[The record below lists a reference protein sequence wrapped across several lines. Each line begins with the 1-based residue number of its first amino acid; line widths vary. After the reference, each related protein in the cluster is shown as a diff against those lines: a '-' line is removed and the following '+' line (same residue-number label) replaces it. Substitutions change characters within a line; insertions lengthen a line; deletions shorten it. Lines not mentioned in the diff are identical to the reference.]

1 MSNITAAIQG
11 FRITYDVSTKCTVVE
26 SILTQTFTSVTALNV
41 FIKSQAD
48 RLDVNPVTIKL
59 WCSKYA
65 DIFLIGKQL
74 PAGVMSFVADPLNQ
88 SAITKVRPQLES
100 IRNSLS
106 TLKAKY
112 HAPQPRTSQEILEEL
127 VATFGK

>member
-1 MSNITAAIQG
+1 MKPTAAISG
-11 FRITYDVSTKCTVVE
+11 MHLRMDVPTKCTVVE
-26 SILTQTFTSVTALNV
+26 SILTQTFADKEALNA
-41 FIKSQAD
+41 FINTQALK
-48 RLDVNPVTIKL
+48 LDVNPVTIKL

-88 SAITKVRPQLES
+88 SAITTVRPQLES

-112 HAPQPRTSQEILEEL
+112 HVPQPRTSQEILEEL
-127 VATFGK
+127 IKAFGN

>member
-1 MSNITAAIQG
+1 MKPTAAITG
-11 FRITYDVSTKCTVVE
+11 MHIRYDVATKCQIVE
-26 SILTQTFTSVTALNV
+26 SILTQTFADKEALNA
-41 FIKSQAD
+41 FINTQAIT
-48 RLDVNPVTIKL
+48 LDVNPVTIKL

-74 PAGVMSFVADPLNQ
+74 PAGVMSFVVDPLKQ
-88 SAITKVRPQLES
+88 SAITTVRPQLES

-112 HAPQPRTSQEILEEL
+112 HVPQPRTPQEILEEL
-127 VATFGK
+127 ISSI

>member
-1 MSNITAAIQG
+1 MKPTAAITG
-11 FRITYDVSTKCTVVE
+11 MHIRYDVATKCQIVE
-26 SILTQTFTSVTALNV
+26 SILTQTFADKEALNA
-41 FIKSQAD
+41 FINTQA
-48 RLDVNPVTIKL
+48 LKLNVNPVTIKL

-106 TLKAKY
+106 TLKNKY
-112 HAPQPRTSQEILEEL
+112 HVPQPRTSQEILEEL
-127 VATFGK
+127 IATFGK

>member
-1 MSNITAAIQG
+1 MKPTAAISG
-11 FRITYDVSTKCTVVE
+11 STIRYDVPTKCQIVE
-26 SILTQTFTSVTALNV
+26 SILTQTFADKEALNA
-41 FIKSQAD
+41 FINTQA
-48 RLDVNPVTIKL
+48 LKLNVNPVTIKL

-74 PAGVMSFVADPLNQ
+74 PAGVMSFVVDPLNQ
-88 SAITKVRPQLES
+88 SAITTVRPQLES

-112 HAPQPRTSQEILEEL
+112 HVPQPRTSQEILEEL
-127 VATFGK
+127 INKV

>member
-1 MSNITAAIQG
+1 MKPTAAITG
-11 FRITYDVSTKCTVVE
+11 MHIRMDVKTKCTVVE
-26 SILTQTFTSVTALNV
+26 SILTQTFADKEALNE
-41 FIKSQAD
+41 FINTQALK
-48 RLDVNPVTIKL
+48 LDVNPVTIKL

-88 SAITKVRPQLES
+88 AAITKVRPQLES

-112 HAPQPRTSQEILEEL
+112 HVPQPKTSQEILEEL
-127 VATFGK
+127 IATFGK

>member
-1 MSNITAAIQG
+1 MKPTAAITG
-11 FRITYDVSTKCTVVE
+11 MHIRYDVATKCQIVE
-26 SILTQTFTSVTALNV
+26 SILTQTFADKEALNA
-41 FIKSQAD
+41 FINTQAIT
-48 RLDVNPVTIKL
+48 LDVNPVTIKL

-74 PAGVMSFVADPLNQ
+74 PAGVMSFVVDPLNQ

-112 HAPQPRTSQEILEEL
+112 HVPQPRTSQEILEEL
-127 VATFGK
+127 INKA

>member
-1 MSNITAAIQG
+1 MKPTAAITG
-11 FRITYDVSTKCTVVE
+11 MHIRMDVPTKCRVVE
-26 SILTQTFTSVTALNV
+26 SILTQTFANKEALNA
-41 FIKSQAD
+41 FINTQALK
-48 RLDVNPVTIKL
+48 LDVNPVTIKL

-74 PAGVMSFVADPLNQ
+74 PAGVMSFVVDPLNQ

-112 HAPQPRTSQEILEEL
+112 HAPQSRTSQEILEEL
-127 VATFGK
+127 IRTFGK

>member
-1 MSNITAAIQG
+1 MKPTAAITG
-11 FRITYDVSTKCTVVE
+11 MHIRYDVKTKCELVE
-26 SILTQTFTSVTALNV
+26 SILTQTFADKEALNA
-41 FIKSQAD
+41 FINLQALK
-48 RLDVNPVTIKL
+48 LDINPVTIKL

-74 PAGVMSFVADPLNQ
+74 PAGVMSFVVDPLNQ
-88 SAITKVRPQLES
+88 VAITKVRPQLES

-112 HAPQPRTSQEILEEL
+112 HVPQPRTSQEILEEL
-127 VATFGK
+127 IATFGK

>member
-1 MSNITAAIQG
+1 MKPTAAISG
-11 FRITYDVSTKCTVVE
+11 STIRYDVATKCTVVE
-26 SILTQTFTSVTALNV
+26 SILTQTFPDKEALNA
-41 FIKSQAD
+41 FINTQAII
-48 RLDVNPVTIKL
+48 LDVNPVTIKL

-74 PAGVMSFVADPLNQ
+74 PAGVMSFVVDPLNQ
-88 SAITKVRPQLES
+88 SAITTVRPQLES

-112 HAPQPRTSQEILEEL
+112 HVPQPRTPQEILEEL
-127 VATFGK
+127 INKV

>member
-1 MSNITAAIQG
+1 MSEATHAG
-11 FRITYDVSTKCTVVE
+11 FRITYDVKTKCTVVE
-26 SILTQTFTSVTALNV
+26 SILTQTFADKEALNE
-41 FIKSQAD
+41 FINTQALK
-48 RLDVNPVTIKL
+48 LDVNPVTIKL

-88 SAITKVRPQLES
+88 AAITKVRPQLES

-112 HAPQPRTSQEILEEL
+112 HVPQPKTSQEILEEL
-127 VATFGK
+127 IATFGK

>member
-1 MSNITAAIQG
+1 MKPTAAISG
-11 FRITYDVSTKCTVVE
+11 MHLRMDVPTKCTVVE
-26 SILTQTFTSVTALNV
+26 SILTQTFADKEALNA
-41 FIKSQAD
+41 FINTQALK
-48 RLDVNPVTIKL
+48 LDVNPVTIKL

-88 SAITKVRPQLES
+88 SGITTVRPQLES

-112 HAPQPRTSQEILEEL
+112 HVPQPRTPQEILEEL
-127 VATFGK
+127 ISKV

>member
-1 MSNITAAIQG
+1 MKPTAAITG
-11 FRITYDVSTKCTVVE
+11 MHIRYDVATKCQIVE
-26 SILTQTFTSVTALNV
+26 SILTQTFADKEALNA
-41 FIKSQAD
+41 FINTQAIT
-48 RLDVNPVTIKL
+48 LDVNPVTIKL

-74 PAGVMSFVADPLNQ
+74 PAGVMSFVVDPLNQ

-112 HAPQPRTSQEILEEL
+112 HVPQPRTPQEILEEL
-127 VATFGK
+127 ISKV

>member
-1 MSNITAAIQG
+1 MKPTAAISG
-11 FRITYDVSTKCTVVE
+11 MHLRMDVPTKCTVVE
-26 SILTQTFTSVTALNV
+26 SILTQTFADKEALNA
-41 FIKSQAD
+41 FINTQALK
-48 RLDVNPVTIKL
+48 LDVNPVTIKL

-88 SAITKVRPQLES
+88 SAITTVRPQLES

-106 TLKAKY
+106 TLKTKY
-112 HAPQPRTSQEILEEL
+112 HVPQPRTPQEILEEL
-127 VATFGK
+127 ISKV

>member
-1 MSNITAAIQG
+1 MKPTAAITG
-11 FRITYDVSTKCTVVE
+11 MHIRMDVKTKCTVVE
-26 SILTQTFTSVTALNV
+26 SILTQTFADKEALNA
-41 FIKSQAD
+41 FINIQALK
-48 RLDVNPVTIKL
+48 LDVNPVTIKL

-74 PAGVMSFVADPLNQ
+74 PAGVMSFVVDPLDQ
-88 SAITKVRPQLES
+88 SAINKVRPQLES
-100 IRNSLS
+100 IRSSLS

-127 VATFGK
+127 IATFGK

>member
-1 MSNITAAIQG
+1 MKPTAAISG
-11 FRITYDVSTKCTVVE
+11 STIRYDVPTKCAVVE
-26 SILTQTFTSVTALNV
+26 SILTQTFADKETLNAFINTQAL
-41 FIKSQAD
+41 K
-48 RLDVNPVTIKL
+48 LDVNPVTIKL

-74 PAGVMSFVADPLNQ
+74 PAGVMSFVVDPLNQ
-88 SAITKVRPQLES
+88 AAIATVRPQINS

-112 HAPQPRTSQEILEEL
+112 HVPQPRTSQEILEEL
-127 VATFGK
+127 INQNY

>member
-1 MSNITAAIQG
+1 MKPTAAISG
-11 FRITYDVSTKCTVVE
+11 STIRYDVPTKCQIVE
-26 SILTQTFTSVTALNV
+26 SILTQTFADKESLNA
-41 FIKSQAD
+41 FINTQAII
-48 RLDVNPVTIKL
+48 LDVNPVTIKL

-74 PAGVMSFVADPLNQ
+74 PAGVMSFVVDPLDQ

-100 IRNSLS
+100 IRNSFS

-112 HAPQPRTSQEILEEL
+112 HVPQPRASQEILEEL
-127 VATFGK
+127 ISSI

>member
-1 MSNITAAIQG
+1 MKPTAAITG
-11 FRITYDVSTKCTVVE
+11 MHIRYDVKTKCEIVE
-26 SILTQTFTSVTALNV
+26 SILTQTFADKEALSA
-41 FIKSQAD
+41 FINTQALK
-48 RLDVNPVTIKL
+48 LDVNPVTIKL

-65 DIFLIGKQL
+65 NIFLIGKQL
-74 PAGVMSFVADPLNQ
+74 PAGVMSFVVDPLNQ

-127 VATFGK
+127 IAAFGK

>member
-1 MSNITAAIQG
+1 MKPTAAITG
-11 FRITYDVSTKCTVVE
+11 MHIRYDVKTKCELVE
-26 SILTQTFTSVTALNV
+26 SILTQTFEDNDKLNEFINTQAL
-41 FIKSQAD
+41 K
-48 RLDVNPVTIKL
+48 LEVNPVTIKL

-74 PAGVMSFVADPLNQ
+74 PAGVMSFVVDPLNQ
-88 SAITKVRPQLES
+88 AAITKVRPQLES

-112 HAPQPRTSQEILEEL
+112 HVPQRRTSREVLEEL
-127 VATFGK
+127 VAAFGK

>member
-1 MSNITAAIQG
+1 MKPTAAITG
-11 FRITYDVSTKCTVVE
+11 MHIRMDVPTKCRVVE
-26 SILTQTFTSVTALNV
+26 SILTQTFADKEALNA
-41 FIKSQAD
+41 FINTQALK
-48 RLDVNPVTIKL
+48 LDVNPVTIKL

-74 PAGVMSFVADPLNQ
+74 PAGVMSFVVDPLDQ

-112 HAPQPRTSQEILEEL
+112 HVPQPRTSQEILEEL
-127 VATFGK
+127 IATFNK

>member
-1 MSNITAAIQG
+1 MKPTAAITG
-11 FRITYDVSTKCTVVE
+11 MYIRYDVATKCQIVE
-26 SILTQTFTSVTALNV
+26 SILTQTFADKEALNA
-41 FIKSQAD
+41 FINTQSIT
-48 RLDVNPVTIKL
+48 LDVNPVTIKF

-74 PAGVMSFVADPLNQ
+74 PAGVMSFVVDPLDQ
-88 SAITKVRPQLES
+88 SAITTVRPQLES

-112 HAPQPRTSQEILEEL
+112 HVPQPRTSQEILEEL
-127 VATFGK
+127 INKV

>member
-1 MSNITAAIQG
+1 MHI
-11 FRITYDVSTKCTVVE
+11 RYDVATKCQIVE
-26 SILTQTFTSVTALNV
+26 SILTQTFADKEALNA
-41 FIKSQAD
+41 FINTQAIT
-48 RLDVNPVTIKL
+48 LDVNPVTIKL

-74 PAGVMSFVADPLNQ
+74 PAGVMSFVVDPLNQ

-112 HAPQPRTSQEILEEL
+112 HVPQPRTPQEILEEL
-127 VATFGK
+127 INKA

>member
-1 MSNITAAIQG
+1 MKPTAAITG
-11 FRITYDVSTKCTVVE
+11 MHIRYDVKTKCELVE
-26 SILTQTFTSVTALNV
+26 SILTQTFADKEALNA
-41 FIKSQAD
+41 FINTQALK
-48 RLDVNPVTIKL
+48 LDVNPVTIKL

-65 DIFLIGKQL
+65 NIFLIGKQL

-106 TLKAKY
+106 TLKNKY
-112 HAPQPRTSQEILEEL
+112 HVPQPRTSQEILEEL
-127 VATFGK
+127 IATFGK

>member
-1 MSNITAAIQG
+1 MKPTAAISG
-11 FRITYDVSTKCTVVE
+11 STIRYDVPTKCQIVE
-26 SILTQTFTSVTALNV
+26 SILTQTFADKEALNA
-41 FIKSQAD
+41 FINTQAII
-48 RLDVNPVTIKL
+48 LDVNPVTIKL

-74 PAGVMSFVADPLNQ
+74 PAGVMSFVVDPLDQ
-88 SAITKVRPQLES
+88 SAITTVRPQLES

-112 HAPQPRTSQEILEEL
+112 HVPQPRTSQEILEEL
-127 VATFGK
+127 ISSI

>member
-1 MSNITAAIQG
+1 MKPTAAITG
-11 FRITYDVSTKCTVVE
+11 MHIRYDVATKCQIVE
-26 SILTQTFTSVTALNV
+26 SILTQTFADKEALNA
-41 FIKSQAD
+41 FINTQAIT
-48 RLDVNPVTIKL
+48 LDVNPVTIKL

-74 PAGVMSFVADPLNQ
+74 PAGVMSFVVDPLNQ
-88 SAITKVRPQLES
+88 SAITKARPQLES

-112 HAPQPRTSQEILEEL
+112 HVPQPRTSQEILEEL
-127 VATFGK
+127 ISKL

>member
-1 MSNITAAIQG
+1 MKPTAAISG
-11 FRITYDVSTKCTVVE
+11 MHLRMDVPTKCTVVE
-26 SILTQTFTSVTALNV
+26 SILTQTFADKEALNA
-41 FIKSQAD
+41 FINTQALK
-48 RLDVNPVTIKL
+48 LDVNPVTIKL

-74 PAGVMSFVADPLNQ
+74 PAGVMSFVVDPLDQ

-112 HAPQPRTSQEILEEL
+112 HVPQPRTSQEILEEL
-127 VATFGK
+127 ISKV

>member
-1 MSNITAAIQG
+1 MKPTAAITG
-11 FRITYDVSTKCTVVE
+11 MHIRYDVSTKCQIVE
-26 SILTQTFTSVTALNV
+26 SILTQTFADKEALNA
-41 FIKSQAD
+41 FINTQALK
-48 RLDVNPVTIKL
+48 LDVNPVTIKL

-74 PAGVMSFVADPLNQ
+74 PAGVMSFVVDPLNQ

-100 IRNSLS
+100 IRSSLS

-112 HAPQPRTSQEILEEL
+112 HAPQPRTSQEILDEL
-127 VATFGK
+127 IAVFGK

>member
-1 MSNITAAIQG
+1 MNPTAAISG
-11 FRITYDVSTKCTVVE
+11 STIRYDVATKCQIVE
-26 SILTQTFTSVTALNV
+26 SILTKTFPDKEALNA
-41 FIKSQAD
+41 FINTQAIT
-48 RLDVNPVTIKL
+48 LDVNPVTIKL

-74 PAGVMSFVADPLNQ
+74 PAGVMSFVVDPLNQ
-88 SAITKVRPQLES
+88 SAITTVRPQLES

-112 HAPQPRTSQEILEEL
+112 HVPQPRTSQEILEQL
-127 VATFGK
+127 ISSI

>member
-1 MSNITAAIQG
+1 MKPTAAITG
-11 FRITYDVSTKCTVVE
+11 MHIRYDVATKCQIVE
-26 SILTQTFTSVTALNV
+26 SILTQTFADKEALNA
-41 FIKSQAD
+41 FIKTQAIT
-48 RLDVNPVTIKL
+48 LDVNPVTIKL

-65 DIFLIGKQL
+65 NIFLIGKQL
-74 PAGVMSFVADPLNQ
+74 PAGVMSFVVDPLNQ

-112 HAPQPRTSQEILEEL
+112 HVPQPRTSQEILEEL
-127 VATFGK
+127 INKA

>member
-1 MSNITAAIQG
+1 MKPTAAITG
-11 FRITYDVSTKCTVVE
+11 MHIRYDVATKCQIVE
-26 SILTQTFTSVTALNV
+26 SILTQTFADKEALNA
-41 FIKSQAD
+41 FINTQAIT
-48 RLDVNPVTIKL
+48 LDVNPVTIKL

-74 PAGVMSFVADPLNQ
+74 PAGVMSFVVDPLNQ

-112 HAPQPRTSQEILEEL
+112 HVPQPRTPQEILEEL
-127 VATFGK
+127 INKA

>member
-1 MSNITAAIQG
+1 MKPTAAITG
-11 FRITYDVSTKCTVVE
+11 MHIRYDVATKCQIVE
-26 SILTQTFTSVTALNV
+26 SILTQTFADKEALNA
-41 FIKSQAD
+41 FINTQA
-48 RLDVNPVTIKL
+48 LKLNVNPVTIKL

-74 PAGVMSFVADPLNQ
+74 PAGVMSFVVDPLNQ

-112 HAPQPRTSQEILEEL
+112 HVPQPKTPQEILEEL
-127 VATFGK
+127 INKA